1 MMTELVKQIPEMFT
15 GKELEDA
22 LWVRPDYDS
31 SIRKAGAAERLL
43 ALDNIYKL
51 YIPSNLSVEVYNK
64 IYLSIIRGLKDKD
77 SISAVRQRNQNFRMI
92 KRQEHQ
98 GVISG
103 TDSFTVIGASG
114 IGKSSAIARAITVA
128 AGDKVM
134 TMPETGCQIVPCL
147 QIQCPFDCST
157 KSMLYDILR
166 KIDEVIG
173 SNYYEKALRARATVD
188 ILIGSVSTALL
199 NHVCV
204 LIIDEIQNIVNHR
217 AGNSLVGALT
227 QLINYSGITIIM
239 VGIPESE
246 AFFQKTDYLARRAVG
261 LHFEKLEYGTE
272 FINFCKVIYNYIY
285 TRAAEPFGEN
295 ISLWLYEH
303 SGGCLAIVVALFHD
317 AQEIAIL
324 SGNDD
329 LTIAALEEAYRKRYA
344 AVYKNRV
351 KMKVNGKKKEGQALP
366 PITAPDETVRSM
378 PYAEVIRKAAAEGMD
393 YLTALRCHY
402 KILEVVL

>member
-1 MMTELVKQIPEMFT
+1 MTELVKQIPAMLT

-22 LWVRPDYDS
+22 LWVRPEYDS

-147 QIQCPFDCST
+147 QIQCPFDPNLPKLLYIGRELMT
-157 KSMLYDILR
+157 KNPY
-166 KIDEVIG
+166 KISIFFMFLFT
-173 SNYYEKALRARATVD
+173 N
-188 ILIGSVSTALL
+188 I
-199 NHVCV
+199 C
-204 LIIDEIQNIVNHR
+204 IDD
-217 AGNSLVGALT
+217 
-227 QLINYSGITIIM
+227 TIK
-239 VGIPESE
+239 P
-246 AFFQKTDYLARRAVG
+246 
-261 LHFEKLEYGTE
+261 
-272 FINFCKVIYNYIY
+272 YNYTYVRRKQHGI
-285 TRAAEPFGEN
+285 F
-295 ISLWLYEH
+295 SL
-303 SGGCLAIVVALFHD
+303 S
-317 AQEIAIL
+317 
-324 SGNDD
+324 
-329 LTIAALEEAYRKRYA
+329 
-344 AVYKNRV
+344 
-351 KMKVNGKKKEGQALP
+351 
-366 PITAPDETVRSM
+366 
-378 PYAEVIRKAAAEGMD
+378 
-393 YLTALRCHY
+393 
-402 KILEVVL
+402 

>member
-1 MMTELVKQIPEMFT
+1 MAELVKQIPAMLT
-15 GKELEDA
+15 GNHLEDA

-31 SIRKAGAAERLL
+31 GIRRAGTAERLL
-43 ALDNIYKL
+43 ALENIYKL
-51 YIPSNLSVEVYNK
+51 YVPSNLSTEIYNK

-77 SISAVRQRNQNFRMI
+77 SITAVRQRNQNFRVI
-92 KRQEHQ
+92 RRQEHQ

-103 TDSFTVIGASG
+103 TDSFTVIGVSG
-114 IGKSSAIARAITVA
+114 IGKSSAIARAVTVA
-128 AGDKVM
+128 AGDKVI
-134 TMPETGCQIVPCL
+134 TMPQTDCQIIPCL
-147 QIQCPFDCST
+147 QIQCPFDCSI

-166 KIDEVIG
+166 KIDEAIG
-173 SNYYEKALRARATVD
+173 SNYYEKAVRARATID
-188 ILIGSVSTALL
+188 ILIGSVSTVLL

-217 AGNSLVGALT
+217 AGNGLVGALT
-227 QLINYSGITIIM
+227 QLINYSGITIAM

-246 AFFQKTDYLARRAVG
+246 AFFQKTDYLARRAIG

-272 FINFCKVIYNYIY
+272 FISFCKVIYHHMY
-285 TRAAEPFGEN
+285 TRAAEPFCES

-303 SGGCLAIVVALFHD
+303 SGGCLAVVVALFHD

-324 SGNDD
+324 SGSDD

-344 AVYKNRV
+344 AVYKNRI
-351 KMKVNGKKKEGQALP
+351 KMKVNGKKEGQALP
-366 PITAPDETVRSM
+366 PITASDETVRSM
-378 PYAEVIRKAAAEGMD
+378 PYAEVIKKAAAEGMD

-402 KILEVVL
+402 KILEVAL

>member
-1 MMTELVKQIPEMFT
+1 MTELVKQIPDMLT
-15 GKELEDA
+15 GNDLEEA
-22 LWVRPDYDS
+22 LWVRPNYDS
-31 SIRKAGAAERLL
+31 SIRKAGVAERLL
-43 ALDNIYKL
+43 ALENIYKL
-51 YIPSNLSVEVYNK
+51 YIPSNLSKEVYNK
-64 IYLSIIRGLKDKD
+64 IYLSVIRGLKDKD
-77 SISAVRQRNQNFRMI
+77 SIAAVRQRNQNFRMI

-103 TDSFTVIGASG
+103 TDSFTIIGASG

-128 AGDKVM
+128 VGDKVM
-134 TMPETGCQIVPCL
+134 TMTETGCKIIPCL

-227 QLINYSGITIIM
+227 QLINYSGITIAM

-246 AFFQKTDYLARRAVG
+246 AFFQKTDYLARRAIG
-261 LHFEKLEYGTE
+261 LHFEKLEYGME
-272 FINFCKVIYNYIY
+272 FINFCKVSYQYIY
-285 TRAAEPFGEN
+285 TRSAEVFSESV
-295 ISLWLYEH
+295 SLWLYEH

-324 SGNDD
+324 SGSDN
-329 LTIAALEEAYRKRYA
+329 LTIATLEEAYRKRYA
-344 AVYKNRV
+344 VVYKNRV
-351 KMKVNGKKKEGQALP
+351 KMKMNGKKKEGQVFT
-366 PITAPDETVRSM
+366 PITASDEAGRSIL
-378 PYAEVIRKAAAEGMD
+378 YAEVIRKAVAEGMD
-393 YLTALRCHY
+393 YITALRCHY
-402 KILEVVL
+402 KVLEVIL